1 MADPFL
7 NGKPMK
13 LSKNGT
19 QSRTAHIT
27 YDSAPLTLSNVSS
40 VLPLEQFLDWSHYLT
55 MALVYAFKEKLRA
68 ASSFL

>member
-19 QSRTAHIT
+19 QSRKAHIT
-27 YDSAPLTLSNVSS
+27 YDYAPLTLSDVSS
-40 VLPLEQFLDWSHYLT
+40 VLPLEQFLDWSIT
-55 MALVYAFKEKLRA
+55 
-68 ASSFL
+68 